1 MRALLKTL
9 DNPTNFT
16 ADTIVVPVFADKKL
30 STSAKLLN
38 KAQDNALTTLIRND
52 AFKGKK
58 GELLALPITKN
69 ASCKRIV
76 LWGLGEKGELTRQLW
91 GNACAA
97 LAKNVGKKKGQH
109 VGVIGDFKTGR
120 SLPADWCLQQ
130 LVSQLTQSSYSYTH
144 TKKSANKAAADDL
157 AKITV
162 INADDSAANKRAIKN
177 GLAIGEGV
185 NVARNLGNLPGNI
198 CTPKYLSSEA
208 RKLARKY
215 PAVSTKILG
224 ERQMDELGMGSLLSV
239 GHGSVQ
245 ESQLIIMEYK
255 GGKKGDAPHV
265 LVGKGITFDSG
276 GISLKPG
283 GKMDEMKFDMCGAA
297 SVVGTVTA
305 AAQMKLGIN
314 LMGVIPAAENMP
326 SSTAT
331 KPGDV
336 VTSMAGKTIEVL
348 NTDAEGR
355 LVLCDALH
363 YVKRFKP
370 QSVVDIATLTGA
382 CIVALG
388 HHASGLLAN
397 NDELADDLLA
407 AGTQSA
413 DRAWRLPIWD
423 EYQKQLQTPF
433 ADLANIGGA
442 GAGTITA
449 ACFLSQFAEDYPW
462 AHLDIAG
469 TAWNQGGGKG
479 ASGRPVSMLC
489 QYLMNKATAK

>member
-9 DNPTNFT
+9 DNPAHFS
-16 ADTIVVPVFADKKL
+16 ADTLVVPVFADKKL
-30 STSAKLLN
+30 SASAKSLN
-38 KAQDNALTTLIRND
+38 QTLENALSVLLRNSS
-52 AFKGKK
+52 FSGKK
-58 GELLALPITKN
+58 GELLIFPVTKN
-69 ASCKRIV
+69 ANCKRIA
-76 LWGLGEKGELTRQLW
+76 LWGLGEKGDLTRQLW
-91 GNACAA
+91 SNACSA
-97 LAKNVGKKKGQH
+97 LGKNIGKKKGAH
-109 VGVIGDFKTGR
+109 VGIIGDFKTGR
-120 SLPADWCLQQ
+120 SLPIDWCLQQ
-130 LVSQLTQSSYSYTH
+130 LIAQLTQSSYTYSH
-144 TKKSANKAAADDL
+144 TKKPANNNQPDDL

-162 INADDSAANKRAIKN
+162 LNADYTAVNKRAIKN
-177 GLAIGEGV
+177 GVAIGEGV

-198 CTPKYLSSEA
+198 CTPKYLSGEA

-215 PAVSTKILG
+215 PAVTTKILG
-224 ERQMDELGMGSLLSV
+224 ERQMGELGMGSLLSV
-239 GHGSVQ
+239 GHGSAQ
-245 ESQLIIMEYK
+245 ESQFIIMEYK
-255 GGKKGDAPHV
+255 GGKKGEAPHV

-283 GKMDEMKFDMCGAA
+283 AKMDEMKFDMCGAA
-297 SVVGTVTA
+297 SVVGTVSA

-314 LMGVIPAAENMP
+314 VIGVIPAAENMP

-397 NDELADDLLA
+397 NDELADALLE

-449 ACFLSQFAEDYPW
+449 ACFLSQFAEGYPW

-489 QYLMNKATAK
+489 QYLMNKANAK